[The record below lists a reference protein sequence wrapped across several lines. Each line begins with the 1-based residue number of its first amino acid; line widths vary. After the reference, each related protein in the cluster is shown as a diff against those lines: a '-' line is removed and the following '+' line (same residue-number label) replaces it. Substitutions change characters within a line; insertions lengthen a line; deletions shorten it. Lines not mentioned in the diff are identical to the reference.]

1 MRLRRVLAAA
11 VTTVVCAGVLVT
23 TSGSGR
29 TAAREL
35 VGSLSAPV
43 RATRSVPTQTAALR
57 VVALGDSVTS
67 GAACNCSAFPAV
79 YGGLLGRRTGAS
91 VTVDNLG
98 VSGLDSVGLL
108 GELDQEDS
116 AAARAVAGADVV
128 LLTIGAN
135 DFADHHDEVT
145 EARCAPV
152 TGGDCVSDEL
162 EQLSSNLH
170 RILTRIRAL
179 REARATTVLVT
190 GYWNVYE
197 DGEVARQAFP
207 PEGVAATVELTRRVN
222 AVVAA
227 VSASH
232 GAAFVDLF
240 GPFEKRGV
248 GVTPLL
254 AADGDH
260 PNAAG
265 HLLIAEVLAQAGL
278 PKLPAR

>member
-1 MRLRRVLAAA
+1 
-11 VTTVVCAGVLVT
+11 VTTVVCAGVLVA

-35 VGSLSAPV
+35 VGSFPTPVPGRRSA
-43 RATRSVPTQTAALR
+43 PTQTAPLR
-57 VVALGDSVTS
+57 VVALGDSVTA
-67 GAACNCSAFPAV
+67 GDACNCSAFPAV
-79 YGGLLGRRTGAS
+79 YGGLLAQRTGS
-91 VTVDNLG
+91 PVTVDNRG
-98 VSGLDSVGLL
+98 VSGLDSAGLL
-108 GELDQEDS
+108 GQLDQADY
-116 AAARAVAGADVV
+116 AAARAVAGADIV

-135 DFADHHDEVT
+135 DFGDHHDEVT
-145 EARCAPV
+145 EANCAPAA
-152 TGGDCVSDEL
+152 GGDCVSQEL
-162 EQLSSNLH
+162 QQLSGNLH

-179 REARATTVLVT
+179 RGDRATTVLVT

-222 AVVAA
+222 AVLAA
-227 VSASH
+227 DSASH

-240 GPFEKRGV
+240 GPFEKRGLD
-248 GVTPLL
+248 VTRLL
-254 AADGDH
+254 ADDGDH

-265 HLLIAEVLAQAGL
+265 HLLIAQALAQAGL